1 MNKRGLLL
9 ILGWVLSAQLCFA
22 QHNDTIVF
30 NNQTIISNTTDSS
43 TLFKKRLSLVTKLQ
57 TLGYGGSLLALNQ
70 AWYANYPRSSF
81 HFYNDGGEWL
91 KMDKV
96 GHAYTAYLLSRIGHT
111 SWQWAGA
118 SPKKAILYASLTG
131 IGYQTI
137 IETLDGFSSQWG
149 WSWNDMAA
157 NTLGTGIWASQQW
170 AWGTQKIRLKFSAH
184 YNKYTDPQLEAR
196 TNQYFGSFLPERLLK
211 DYNAQTYWLSANVHS
226 FLPQTPAPK
235 WLNIAIGYGAEN
247 MFGGYKNSWT
257 TSTAFIDRPDIKR
270 YPQWYLSLDVD
281 FEKIPTK
288 NKAVKSLLFVLN
300 AIKFPAP
307 TLLLSNGKISS
318 QWLYY

>member
-1 MNKRGLLL
+1 MHKRSFLLL
-9 ILGWVLSAQLCFA
+9 GCLCVAIICFA
-22 QHNDTIVF
+22 QQKDSLPFEHA
-30 NNQTIISNTTDSS
+30 DSS
-43 TLFKKRLSLVTKLQ
+43 TLLKKRLLLVTKLQ

-70 AWYANYPRSSF
+70 AWYAHYPRSGF

-96 GHAYTAYLLSRIGHT
+96 GHAYSAYQLSRIGHT

-118 SPKKAILYASLTG
+118 STQKAILYASVTG

-157 NTLGTGIWASQQW
+157 NTLGTAIWASQQW
-170 AWGTQKIRLKFSAH
+170 AWNTQKVRLKFSAH
-184 YNKYTDPQLEAR
+184 YNKYSDPQLEAR
-196 TNQYFGSFLPERLLK
+196 SNQYFGGFFPERLLK
-211 DYNAQTYWLSANVHS
+211 DYNAQTYWLSANIHS
-226 FLPQTPAPK
+226 FFPKTHTPK
-235 WLNIAIGYGAEN
+235 WLNVAVGYGAEN
-247 MFGGYKNSWT
+247 MFGGYQNTWT
-257 TSTAFIDRPDIKR
+257 AASTFMDRTDLKR

-288 NKAVKSLLFVLN
+288 SKAVKSLLFVLN
-300 AIKFPAP
+300 SIKFPAP
-307 TLLLSNGKISS
+307 TLILSNGKWSS
-318 QWLYY
+318 QWMYY